1 MLYPFLS
8 LRTMWFGSV
17 YSDLGNRVPSK
28 TSPDFVLILTML
40 PTSALACLSRRSI
53 SPWYPSSPEA
63 DIAFLLS
70 QWFGHV
76 GSVVLIVETRIVVLR
91 PEGAYHYHLGLV
103 IFVQCHAL
111 GLSDKPC
118 SVAFVLERRL

>member
-1 MLYPFLS
+1 
-8 LRTMWFGSV
+8 MWFGSV
-17 YSDLGNRVPSK
+17 YSDLGNNVPSK
-28 TSPDFVLILTML
+28 SSPNFVVILVML
-40 PTSALACLSRRSI
+40 PMSASAFLSRRSI

-91 PEGAYHYHLGLV
+91 PEGAYHYHLDPV
-103 IFVQCHAL
+103 ILLRCHAFSL
-111 GLSDKPC
+111 GYKPR
-118 SVAFVLERRL
+118 SVAFVLKRKF